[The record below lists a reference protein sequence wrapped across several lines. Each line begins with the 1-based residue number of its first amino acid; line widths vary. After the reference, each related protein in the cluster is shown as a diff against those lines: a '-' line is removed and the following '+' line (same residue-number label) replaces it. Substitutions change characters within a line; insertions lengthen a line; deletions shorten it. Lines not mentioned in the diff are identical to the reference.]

1 MSMCKIIS
9 WVVEKSIC
17 YDQNVLLTKTPLT
30 FALLHF
36 VLLGQTCLLFRVSI
50 DFLLL
55 HSSPL

>member
-1 MSMCKIIS
+1 MSMCKIVS
-9 WVVEKSIC
+9 WVVEKSVC
-17 YDQNVLLTKTPLT
+17 YDQSVLLIKILLT

-36 VLLGQTCLLFRVSI
+36 VFLGQTCLLFRVSI